1 MLANTTYDR
10 AKAVADEIAELPHV
24 TGVTFDDSTAHFVS
38 SAALLT
44 VSFDGD
50 ETERF
55 PTEYD
60 ALIEALAKS
69 IVEISSSSLTTI
81 AGLVALMLMQF
92 RLGYDLGL
100 VLSKSIVCSLITV
113 FLLMPGLIAYC
124 RKPLRVTAR
133 IRYRQPEQPCTVTVT
148 GADTVHVSFETPQ
161 RAITRGQ
168 AVVFYDGDTVLGGGT
183 ID

>member
-1 MLANTTYDR
+1 MRANTTYDR
-10 AKAVADEIAELPHV
+10 AKSVADEIEELPHV

-124 RKPLRVTAR
+124 RKPLR
-133 IRYRQPEQPCTVTVT
+133 
-148 GADTVHVSFETPQ
+148 SSW
-161 RAITRGQ
+161 
-168 AVVFYDGDTVLGGGT
+168 
-183 ID
+183 

>member
-50 ETERF
+50 ETERL

-81 AGLVALMLMQF
+81 AGFVALMQF

-124 RKPLRVTAR
+124 RKPLR
-133 IRYRQPEQPCTVTVT
+133 
-148 GADTVHVSFETPQ
+148 SSW
-161 RAITRGQ
+161 
-168 AVVFYDGDTVLGGGT
+168 
-183 ID
+183 

>member
-1 MLANTTYDR
+1 MRANTTYDR

-100 VLSKSIVCSLITV
+100 VLSKSNVCSLITV

-124 RKPLRVTAR
+124 RKPLR
-133 IRYRQPEQPCTVTVT
+133 
-148 GADTVHVSFETPQ
+148 SSW
-161 RAITRGQ
+161 
-168 AVVFYDGDTVLGGGT
+168 
-183 ID
+183 

>member
-1 MLANTTYDR
+1 MRANTTYDR

-60 ALIEALAKS
+60 ALIEDG
-69 IVEISSSSLTTI
+69 VR
-81 AGLVALMLMQF
+81 F
-92 RLGYDLGL
+92 LG
-100 VLSKSIVCSLITV
+100 
-113 FLLMPGLIAYC
+113 
-124 RKPLRVTAR
+124 
-133 IRYRQPEQPCTVTVT
+133 QQ
-148 GADTVHVSFETPQ
+148 H
-161 RAITRGQ
+161 
-168 AVVFYDGDTVLGGGT
+168 
-183 ID
+183 